1 MKIAQNGRGDGEY
14 LKNYNNA
21 TEKSIKIIVPR
32 ETVGRIIGKNGQAIK
47 GIIQA
52 SGANVQFN
60 LDG

>member
-1 MKIAQNGRGDGEY
+1 MGKKLNIFL
-14 LKNYNNA
+14 LKV
-21 TEKSIKIIVPR
+21 EKSIKIIVPR